1 MEKKENMTPDEE
13 QMSRQIQSMGK
24 GFNKDDFFIHDVIDA
39 REFIETKLKEIAC
52 IEKIDEPTKDHI
64 DDVIEWLE
72 SDYQWGL
79 ILMGSVGNGKTS
91 LMRAIMAYFDWIY
104 SSNNYPVRTKKAK
117 EITNAAIKGLE
128 YNEYSTVLAIDD
140 LGEEPKEVMCFGNIQ
155 TPIIDIIEE
164 RYDNLRLT
172 IFTTNLDEEG
182 ITKKYGARIADRLR
196 EMATV
201 ITFTNPSYR

>member
-1 MEKKENMTPDEE
+1 
-13 QMSRQIQSMGK
+13 MSQAIHTMGK
-24 GFNKDDFFIHDVIDA
+24 GFNKDDFFIHDRYDA
-39 REFIETKLKEIAC
+39 KDIIEQKLREIIGLKED
-52 IEKIDEPTKDHI
+52 EELDEPTNNHLEEILD
-64 DDVIEWLE
+64 WLE
-72 SDYQWGL
+72 EDYQWGL

-91 LMRAIMAYFDWIY
+91 MMKALMYYFDWIY
-104 SSNNYPVRTKKAK
+104 SSNNYPVRTRKAK

-128 YNEYSTVLAIDD
+128 YYPYSTVLAIDD

-164 RYDNLRLT
+164 RYDCLRIT

-182 ITKKYGARIADRLR
+182 ITKKYGSRVADRLR
-196 EMATV
+196 EMAKV